1 AYGSR
6 HRPPAGG
13 GLTVAP
19 RAPLAERP
27 RDGGH
32 AAQRPGGAGVV
43 VARPGVPDLLRR
55 LPALRPRLYGP
66 PGVVSVVV
74 RPRYTGGALDRRRA
88 GRRGLDLHR
97 ALRLRRPALDAAH
110 AGSLRL
116 PALRVGT
123 GGADRALRA
132 VFSGPWAV
140 QYAQRIRAHP
150 RLVVAAAG
158 APAIA
163 RPAAHGRA
171 GGDHRHLR
179 LGLLPDGPARRHDVL
194 PPR

>member
-66 PGVVSVVV
+66 PGVVPVVV

-110 AGSLRL
+110 PGPLRL
-116 PALRVGT
+116 QLFDWGPEARIGLFALVFLGR
-123 GGADRALRA
+123 GAFNTFSAFALTRD
-132 VFSGPWAV
+132 W
-140 QYAQRIRAHP
+140 
-150 RLVVAAAG
+150 
-158 APAIA
+158 
-163 RPAAHGRA
+163 
-171 GGDHRHLR
+171 
-179 LGLLPDGPARRHDVL
+179 
-194 PPR
+194 